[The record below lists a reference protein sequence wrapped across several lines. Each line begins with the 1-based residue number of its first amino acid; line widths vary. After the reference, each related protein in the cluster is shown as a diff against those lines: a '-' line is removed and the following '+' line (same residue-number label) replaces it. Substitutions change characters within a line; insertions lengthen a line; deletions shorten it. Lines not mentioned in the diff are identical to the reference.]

1 MKQKTQSSLAR
12 VADKGMI
19 LPFQPLAM
27 TFHHVNYA
35 VDMPKVRKITLRAC
49 ASVGI
54 GQGVKLRLW
63 IAQIAS

>member
-1 MKQKTQSSLAR
+1 MHPFAGGLKQRSSLER

-35 VDMPKVRKITLRAC
+35 VDMPKV
-49 ASVGI
+49 GH
-54 GQGVKLRLW
+54 
-63 IAQIAS
+63 

>member
-35 VDMPKVRKITLRAC
+35 VDMPKVRFKNYSPSLCICRYWAR
-49 ASVGI
+49 
-54 GQGVKLRLW
+54 GQ
-63 IAQIAS
+63 A